1 MGNSSDRRSDMRLT
15 ENFTLQ
21 EFASKDGAPFPHE
34 VVKNL
39 SILAE
44 QLQVI
49 RDHFGKPIEIT
60 SGYRSPKHNAKIK
73 GAKHSYHT
81 KGMAADIKVQ
91 GVEPKEVAAVIK
103 RMMDTGMIR
112 KGGLKAYASWVH
124 YDFRG
129 QIVLF

>member
-1 MGNSSDRRSDMRLT
+1 MKLT
-15 ENFTLQ
+15 KNFTLE
-21 EFASKDGAPFPHE
+21 EFASKDGAPFPQE

-39 SILAE
+39 SVLAK
-44 QLQVI
+44 QLQII
-49 RDHFGKPIEIT
+49 RDEIGHPISIT
-60 SGYRSPKHNAKIK
+60 SGYRSPAHNAKIK

-103 RMMDTGMIR
+103 RMMDTGMIL
-112 KGGLKAYASWVH
+112 KGGLKAYSSWVH

-129 QIVLF
+129 EFVSW

>member
-39 SILAE
+39 AILAE

-60 SGYRSPKHNAKIK
+60 SGYRSPEHNAKIK

-103 RMMDTGMIR
+103 RLMDTGMIR
-112 KGGLKAYASWVH
+112 KGGLKAYKTWSH
-124 YDFRG
+124 YDWRG
-129 QIVLF
+129 EYTTW